1 MFDGILKESK
11 VRFHVNK
18 QDFEFTRR
26 VDGVMFLREKELKIE
41 IITPNFSQY
50 EHVSYYQGN
59 TIADNTLMYVVLP
72 PEKRLIH
79 EVRLYLQTERYI
91 RQSNSSTT
99 KESKSRI
106 LYEKG
111 KQNVLRNTQL
121 INTLNHLLGQATI
134 YMNGVENRSSTS
146 SDGRTRIIESAQD
159 LILLAYPKLQL
170 LGSSTFDEGQL
181 DLIMTK
187 QSGFV

>member
-1 MFDGILKESK
+1 M
-11 VRFHVNK
+11 
-18 QDFEFTRR
+18 
-26 VDGVMFLREKELKIE
+26 
-41 IITPNFSQY
+41 
-50 EHVSYYQGN
+50 
-59 TIADNTLMYVVLP
+59 
-72 PEKRLIH
+72 
-79 EVRLYLQTERYI
+79 RLYLQTVRYI
-91 RQSNSSTT
+91 RKSNSSTT

-181 DLIMTK
+181 DLIMTNSNPGLFNDDSSSISPPEQEIINFLERRK
-187 QSGFV
+187 NSYERTTLSDIKDYFSRKTIRVVNYGNLVRNRISVQTR